1 MLRSVVYRG
10 AVALNYIVSV
20 PFSIAFLL
28 CSSRI
33 HPAYRMTWWSK
44 WLLGL
49 KMLRN
54 KHLIQPNGT
63 SFKSLLVMALKILET
78 PPDRPGVVVECGTW
92 KGGSAASLS
101 LVCHITGRKLYIF
114 DSFEGLPTPDPRDRE
129 GSAYCAG
136 EFLGTISEVRQNIA
150 RYGAIECCEFVK
162 GWFSDTLPT
171 LKENVLLGYLD
182 VDLEVS
188 LHDCVRYLWPRLI
201 DGGYIFTDEAVSVN
215 YTALFYSEKWWQM
228 HFRTDPPGLIGAG
241 SGLALGEY
249 YVGPWNELSDH
260 PLWHATAVAYTRKG
274 MTGVWKYFG

>member
-1 MLRSVVYRG
+1 MIRDAIYR
-10 AVALNYIVSV
+10 AAIAFNYILSV
-20 PFSIAFLL
+20 PFSIIFLL

-33 HPAYRMTWWSK
+33 DPAYRMTWWSK

-49 KMLRN
+49 KMFRN
-54 KHLIQPNGT
+54 KHFIQPNGT

-78 PPDRPGVVVECGTW
+78 PPDRPGIIVECGTW

-101 LVCHITGRKLYIF
+101 LVCRITGRKLYIF
-114 DSFEGLPTPDPRDRE
+114 DSFEGLPAPDPRDRE
-129 GSAYCAG
+129 GPAYHAG
-136 EFLGTISEVRQNIA
+136 EFLGTLAEVRKNVT

-171 LKENVLLGYLD
+171 LKDDVVLVYLD
-182 VDLEVS
+182 VDLEAS

-215 YTALFYSEKWWQM
+215 YTALFYSEKWWEM
-228 HFRTDPPGLIGAG
+228 HFHAEPPGLIGAG

-249 YVGPWNELSDH
+249 YVGPWNERTDH
-260 PLWHATAVAYTRKG
+260 PLQHATAVAYTRKG